1 MPDNELYLIIQNNFI
16 IFFIPNFCLF
26 FKKTENPAKSFHAS
40 LKKKGLKKLKDC
52 TKSHVKMSIIIPFN
66 LKTLIFS

>member
-26 FKKTENPAKSFHAS
+26 LKKTENPAKSFHAS
-40 LKKKGLKKLKDC
+40 LKKKA
-52 TKSHVKMSIIIPFN
+52 
-66 LKTLIFS
+66 